1 MGDAAVG
8 KTLFASTCAN
18 CHGGTGG
25 VSKAGTLTGLNTAMQ
40 RSVHNSF
47 SGDLTEQDK
56 LDLAAYI
63 AGN

>member
-18 CHGGTGG
+18 CHSGTGG